1 MEFFEAHKKQIILI
15 VTAILLICILFT
27 YGKKTNATFIEN
39 ALGFVITPVQELTSD
54 IGNWFGSKIDWI
66 SNHDTLAEENEQLK
80 EQIALLKE
88 ENKRL
93 KRYDTENK
101 RLSELLKI
109 SQKYAEYETTGS
121 KIIAKIPETGMMFF

>member
-54 IGNWFGSKIDWI
+54 IGNWFDSKID
-66 SNHDTLAEENEQLK
+66 
-80 EQIALLKE
+80 
-88 ENKRL
+88 
-93 KRYDTENK
+93 
-101 RLSELLKI
+101 
-109 SQKYAEYETTGS
+109 
-121 KIIAKIPETGMMFF
+121 